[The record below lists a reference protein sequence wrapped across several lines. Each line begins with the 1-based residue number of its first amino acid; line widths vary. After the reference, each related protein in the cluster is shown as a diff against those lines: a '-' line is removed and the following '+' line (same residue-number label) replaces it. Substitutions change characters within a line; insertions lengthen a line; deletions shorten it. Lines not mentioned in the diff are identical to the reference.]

1 MVQGLEL
8 ALLQLQPVHPK
19 SSRQN
24 RKRAEVRPGPG
35 FTLVHRM
42 SSLSRKSSCRELS
55 RQLRLGYF
63 FFFFRKDKS
72 LETHSAENKT
82 RRRTESTG
90 KNFGDIPK
98 PINLFIWE
106 GRVGLGRE
114 EKRLN
119 PVSTFS
125 FQPSFLFI
133 PTAVILPP
141 SGSAHSAA
149 VKQDPEGLAASLRAA
164 VGAWLLMT
172 GGSREK
178 KKMSLGRGL

>member
-1 MVQGLEL
+1 M
-8 ALLQLQPVHPK
+8 
-19 SSRQN
+19 
-24 RKRAEVRPGPG
+24 
-35 FTLVHRM
+35 
-42 SSLSRKSSCRELS
+42 
-55 RQLRLGYF
+55 
-63 FFFFRKDKS
+63 
-72 LETHSAENKT
+72 
-82 RRRTESTG
+82 
-90 KNFGDIPK
+90 
-98 PINLFIWE
+98 
-106 GRVGLGRE
+106 
-114 EKRLN
+114 N

-178 KKMSLGRGL
+178 KKCL